1 MKKVFILICL
11 IISSVL
17 WSQKIIEFSE
27 IEYYLKCETKPLL
40 VYFYTDWCG
49 ICQIQ
54 TMQIEKDKE
63 LIEFLETQVF
73 FVKFNADS
81 TKEFELKGEF
91 FQKSPSTYHDILF
104 AIFDNAHPIHFPAWV
119 VLTPDFEVVFQY
131 FGLLSVKELKS
142 IILKME

>member
-11 IISSVL
+11 IISSAL
-17 WSQKIIEFSE
+17 WCQKMIEFGE
-27 IEYYLKCETKPLL
+27 IENYLKCETKPLI

-54 TMQIEKDKE
+54 TKQIEKDKE
-63 LIEFLETQVF
+63 LIELLKTQVF

-81 TKEFELKGEF
+81 TEEFELKGEIF
-91 FQKSPSTYHDILF
+91 RKSSQKYHDVLL
-104 AIFDNAHPIHFPAWV
+104 AIFDNSQEIHFPAWV
-119 VLTPDFEVVFQY
+119 VLSPDFEVVFQY

>member
-63 LIEFLETQVF
+63 LIELLETQVF

-81 TKEFELKGEF
+81 TEEFELKGEIF
-91 FQKSPSTYHDILF
+91 RKSPQSYHDVLL
-104 AIFDNAHPIHFPAWV
+104 AIFDNSQEIHFPAWV
-119 VLTPDFEVVFQY
+119 VLSSDLQVIFQY
-131 FGLLSVKELKS
+131 FGLLSVEELKS